1 MKSKPIILHKDNY
14 FPAQWDFLTNK
25 KKARIKA
32 YVGGFG
38 SGKTYSFLNE
48 TFINMI
54 TKTNKQGK
62 SEGLVL
68 YPTYALADTVFVE
81 PYREILDR
89 NGISYTYNIAAH
101 RFKTQYGNI
110 KIYQTRYP
118 QRIVGASYTYC
129 GIDELDI
136 ETRAYAE
143 LSVQKALGRL
153 RGCEDAE
160 LFITSTPEGYS
171 YLWELFVEQSSPDKL
186 LVHGKTTDNHYLPK
200 SYIQS
205 LKDNYDEQLLKAY
218 LEGNFVN
225 LTQGNT
231 YYGFKRDLHTGEY
244 KYNRYLPLHVGFDFN
259 VHPQCAII
267 TQKQSD
273 GTVHCIKEVV
283 LDDAGDGDLLTQRMC
298 DTIKSLFPNNTYYA
312 YPDATG
318 SAKNSSSTF
327 SDISLI
333 RRNSFIVKVN
343 HINPRV
349 INRVNAVNNMF
360 SKNRIKIDKSCKT
373 LIKDLEQVTNKEGTR
388 EIDKSNKALSHSS
401 DALGYYISY
410 CFPITKPII
419 GVQDR

>member
-1 MKSKPIILHKDNY
+1 MKYNVMTLKKDKY
-14 FPAQWDFLTNK
+14 FPSQWEFLTNK
-25 KKARIKA
+25 NKCSISGFL
-32 YVGGFG
+32 GGYG
-38 SGKTYSFLNE
+38 SGKTHILLAKIFWCL
-48 TFINMI
+48 I
-54 TKTNKQGK
+54 TKKNKDGV
-62 SEGLVL
+62 SNGLVL
-68 YPTYALADTVFVE
+68 YPTYSLAEEVFVE
-81 PYREILDR
+81 PFREILER
-89 NGISYTYNIAAH
+89 NGIPYTYNIAAH
-101 RFKTQYGNI
+101 RFKTPYGNI

-118 QRIVGASYTYC
+118 QRIVGSSYTYC

-136 ETRAYAE
+136 ETRAYAK

-259 VHPQCAII
+259 VHPECAII